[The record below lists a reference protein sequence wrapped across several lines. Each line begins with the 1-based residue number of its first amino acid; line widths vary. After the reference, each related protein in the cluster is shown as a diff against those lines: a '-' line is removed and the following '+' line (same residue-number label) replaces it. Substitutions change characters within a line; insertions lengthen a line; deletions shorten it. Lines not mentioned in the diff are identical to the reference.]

1 MAILMA
7 GSTAYELLVTEYMQV
22 PSEFWFRLYSLLE
35 FFAVS
40 LFFLWELPRKY
51 SRVVI
56 GCMGFFFMLWLAVT
70 ITLPLNYGTDN
81 YVNLPQTFLTFAYIF
96 LWFSDLFSKAEES
109 ALWQRPGFYFV
120 VAITLYQAATLFLFL
135 LSQTMMER
143 KDISVEDYWIIN
155 VVAVLLTR
163 IIISFSVWK
172 AAR

>member
-1 MAILMA
+1 MAVLMA

-40 LFFLWELPRKY
+40 LFFLWELQRKY
-51 SRVVI
+51 SRFVI

-155 VVAVLLTR
+155 VVAVLFTR